1 MTDLPVLAPPDP
13 PTPDGDGAVGVV
25 LAAGASRRFGDRNKL
40 CEPVD
45 GVPMVR
51 RVAETLLAT
60 SLEAVAVV
68 VGHDAAAVRETVADR
83 DVAVVECD
91 THAAGQSRSVRRGV
105 AWAAARGADAAVVA
119 LGDMPYVDPAS
130 VDALVAVHERDGAT
144 ALAAAH
150 EGHRGNPVLFAA
162 AHFDALSALEGDRGG
177 RDVLLG
183 TDDAALV
190 ETGDPGVRRDV
201 DVPDDLDPT

>member
-1 MTDLPVLAPPDP
+1 MTDLPVLAPTDT

-40 CEPVD
+40 CEPVG

-51 RVAETLLAT
+51 RVAETLLAA

-68 VGHDAAAVRETVADR
+68 VGDAAAVRETVADL
-83 DVAVVECD
+83 DVAVVETD
-91 THAAGQSRSVRRGV
+91 AHAAGQSRSVRRGV
-105 AWAAARGADAAVVA
+105 AWATARGADAALIA
-119 LGDMPYVDPAS
+119 LGDMPYVDSAS
-130 VDALVAVHERDGAT
+130 VDALVAVHEHDGAS

-150 EGHRGNPVLFAA
+150 EGQRGNPVLFAA

-177 RDVLLG
+177 REVFLG
-183 TDDAALV
+183 ADDAALV
-190 ETGDPGVRRDV
+190 ETGDPGVRQDV
-201 DVPDDLDPT
+201 DVPEDLDPT